1 MAERAAERALLGCPL
16 GYINSSM
23 LGIYDSIPLAMKYS
37 TIAFT
42 ALFAS
47 VFADELAPVAPTVNG
62 APFFAG
68 PSFVPS
74 ETTTQPI
81 PSTVNGAPFFAGP
94 DFVGSETTTQP
105 IPPTINSIPFFA
117 GPSFVGSDSVNYNA
131 TVTGITVTGYT
142 TYCPEATTVTIT
154 TCSEHKCAPTEIT
167 VTGPSTVTVSEEC
180 VVPSTV
186 AAEST
191 QPAVSTLVGAAPR
204 NVAGGLLAA
213 VAVAVVL

>member
-1 MAERAAERALLGCPL
+1 M
-16 GYINSSM
+16 
-23 LGIYDSIPLAMKYS
+23 
-37 TIAFT
+37 
-42 ALFAS
+42 
-47 VFADELAPVAPTVNG
+47 
-62 APFFAG
+62 
-68 PSFVPS
+68 
-74 ETTTQPI
+74 
-81 PSTVNGAPFFAGP
+81 
-94 DFVGSETTTQP
+94 
-105 IPPTINSIPFFA
+105 
-117 GPSFVGSDSVNYNA
+117 
-131 TVTGITVTGYT
+131 
-142 TYCPEATTVTIT
+142 TIT

>member
-81 PSTVNGAPFFAGP
+81 PST
-94 DFVGSETTTQP
+94 
-105 IPPTINSIPFFA
+105 INSIPFFA

-180 VVPSTV
+180 VVPSTD